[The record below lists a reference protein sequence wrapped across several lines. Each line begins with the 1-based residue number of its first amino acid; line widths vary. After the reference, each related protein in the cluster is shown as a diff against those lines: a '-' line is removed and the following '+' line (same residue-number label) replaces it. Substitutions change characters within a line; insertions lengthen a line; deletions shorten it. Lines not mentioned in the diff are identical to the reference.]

1 MRALLCLLLLAGCG
15 TPYNADTTYAK
26 LKPDHPHISIA
37 SSALPPA
44 VDVIKGDRLDLYLPA
59 QRSGR
64 LPAIVLVHGGGWR
77 SGERANLAPMA
88 IRLAQRGY
96 ASATVSYRLSGEA
109 KYPAAVDDVRAA
121 VRSIRSRKEID
132 PDRIA
137 IAGASAGGQLAS
149 LVGVTGAHVKAI
161 INIDGLSDFTS
172 PEALRHEDDPAKNPS
187 AAGAWFGGRY
197 AEKSALW
204 REASPTFYVGPAT
217 PPILFIGSGQPR
229 FSVGREA
236 MIEKMTSFGI
246 PSEVVILPG
255 TPHSFWLF
263 DPWLDPTVDAIAR
276 FLAAHMPAP
285 PWMADLGD
293 GRYQNPILHA
303 DYSDPDVIRVGDTY
317 YMTSSSFSNV
327 PGLPLLESKDMVNW
341 ELVGHALPR
350 LVPHQAFAT
359 HQPGKGV
366 WAPSLRHHAGKFWIF
381 YPDPDTG
388 VYVITADR
396 FAGPWSAPHLLL
408 PGMGII
414 DPTPLWDDDG
424 KAWLM
429 HAWAKSRAG
438 FNNVLTLR
446 QMAPDGRSLLDASG
460 AVVIDGNKLP
470 GYRTLEGPKFYKH
483 DGYYYVFAPA
493 GGVEEGWQSV
503 FRARRIEGPYEDRIV
518 LSQGDTPVNG
528 PHQGA
533 WVRAADGRDWFFHF
547 QDKRAY
553 GRVVHLQPMR
563 WEAGWPVMGDAG
575 KPVAVHAKP
584 VAGFAARTP
593 ATSDEFSSP
602 TLGLQWQWNAN
613 RDPSW
618 YALEAGRLRLFAN
631 PSVLSQKLPAPQFVV
646 DTKVALHGEG
656 EAGMALIGAKSAW
669 IGLRGNE
676 LVMNDETILAGVTGA
691 VYLRMDMSAGGIAQF
706 SYSLDGLVF
715 TPAGTPFTATMGR
728 WVGAQIGLLSRGPAP
743 SYADVDYFR
752 VREKT
757 PHPIGHARVK

>member
-1 MRALLCLLLLAGCG
+1 VRAVLCLLLAGCSSA
-15 TPYNADTTYAK
+15 YNADSTYAK
-26 LKPDHPHISIA
+26 LKPDYPQITIA
-37 SSALPPA
+37 SSRVPA
-44 VDVIKGDRLDLYLPA
+44 SVDVIRGPQLDLYLPA
-59 QRSGR
+59 KRPAG
-64 LPAIVLVHGGGWR
+64 LPGIVLVHGGGWR
-77 SGERANLAPMA
+77 SGDRGNLAPMA
-88 IRLAQRGY
+88 IRLAELGY

-109 KYPAAVDDVRAA
+109 KYPAAVDDVRAV
-121 VRSIRSRKEID
+121 VRWMRSRPEID
-132 PDRIA
+132 PHRIA
-137 IAGASAGGQLAS
+137 IAGGSAGGQIAS
-149 LVGVTGAHVKAI
+149 LVGVTGSDVRAI

-204 REASPTFYVGPAT
+204 REASSTFYVGPTT

-236 MIEKMTSFGI
+236 MIDKMNAHGI
-246 PSEVVILPG
+246 ASQVLLLPG

-263 DPWLDPTVDAIAR
+263 DPWLEPTVSAMKV
-276 FLAAHMPAP
+276 FLDKHMPAP

-303 DYSDPDVIRVGDTY
+303 DYSDPDVIRVGDIF

-327 PGLPLLESKDMVNW
+327 PGLPLLESRDMVNW

-350 LVPHQAFAT
+350 LVPHEVFAT

-381 YPDPDTG
+381 YPDPDFG
-388 VYVITADR
+388 VYVITADK
-396 FAGPWSAPHLLL
+396 FTGPWTAPHLLL
-408 PGMGII
+408 PGKGII

-446 QMAPDGRSLLDASG
+446 QMAPDGRSLLDAG
-460 AVVIDGNKLP
+460 GTVVIDGNKLS

-503 FRARRIEGPYEDRIV
+503 FRSRSVHGPYEDRIV
-518 LSQGDTPVNG
+518 LRQGNTAVNG

-533 WVRAADGRDWFFHF
+533 WVRARDGKDWFFHF

-563 WEAGWPVMGDAG
+563 WEDGWPVMGDAG
-575 KPVAVHAKP
+575 QPLAVHEKP
-584 VAGFAARTP
+584 VAGFAARAP

-602 TLGLQWQWNAN
+602 TLGLQWQWNSNWEAA
-613 RDPSW
+613 W
-618 YALEAGRLRLFAN
+618 YAHEGGRLRLFAN
-631 PSVLSQKLPAPQFVV
+631 PAVLSQKLPAKQFVV
-646 DTKVALHGEG
+646 DMKIALHGAG
-656 EAGMALIGAKSAW
+656 EAGLVLSGVKSAW
-669 IGLRGNE
+669 IGLRGNQ
-676 LVMNDETILAGVTGA
+676 LVMNDETLQAGVTSA
-691 VYLRMDMSAGGIAQF
+691 VYLRLEMSAAGEAQF
-706 SYSLDGLVF
+706 SYSLDNAAF
-715 TPAGTPFTATMGR
+715 TRAGKPFAASMGR
-728 WVGAQIGLLSRGPAP
+728 WVGAQMGLVSRGPAP

-752 VREKT
+752 VRK
-757 PHPIGHARVK
+757 